1 MTGMIRLFKSDMQK
15 ALRIL
20 TTEDKRKMYLVV
32 GLNVVLGFVDLIG
45 VAAVGVIG
53 ALAVAGFGASV
64 TSPRI
69 QEVLSFLGLGD
80 LSFQA
85 QVAILG
91 TAAGSAF
98 VLRTIASIYIN
109 RRIMFFFSRK
119 GASIAIDLYAKVL
132 GQSLTGLR
140 KRTSQE
146 YAYLFGEGVTN
157 LTVGTL
163 ATAATITSDLILLII
178 LITGVLVVDFT
189 SGLTLFV
196 AFGMLALILNK
207 ITSRR
212 ARNIGKKDAN
222 LSTKTYA
229 AMYESILGFKEL
241 YAGSLLGASIG
252 NFQKLKNEH
261 SEILAQR
268 QFLPILSKYVIEGTV
283 ILLALSVAAFQ
294 FLSGS
299 AGQAVAALSLF
310 LGAGSR
316 IAPAILR
323 IQQALVTIR
332 ASSKSTELTLAL
344 IKDLENVN
352 PQEFKLHPLDLDHFG
367 FDGKI
372 LLQNV
377 QFKYKNQSSFALNE
391 ISLNI
396 PAGSFVA
403 IIGPSGSG
411 KSTLVDAMLGLLE
424 LDDGTITISGVSPD
438 IAVNRW
444 PGAIAYVPQ
453 SIVLTN
459 QSILQ
464 NVLCGHPP
472 IEKNTKR
479 AVEVLAKVHLTE
491 LVETLPNGFHSE
503 IGENGGKLSGGQ
515 AQRLGLARALFQ
527 NPKILILD
535 EATSALDGE
544 TESLISEML
553 DDLHGSTTIVTIAH
567 RLNTV
572 KKADIVLYLENSKI
586 GAVGTFE
593 YVASRFPGLDSQV
606 NETKVP
612 KD

>member
-1 MTGMIRLFKSDMQK
+1 MIRLFKSDMQK

>member
-1 MTGMIRLFKSDMQK
+1 MIRLFKSDMQK

-196 AFGMLALILNK
+196 AFGLLALILNK

-261 SEILAQR
+261 SEILAQI
-268 QFLPILSKYVIEGTV
+268 QFLPILS
-283 ILLALSVAAFQ
+283 
-294 FLSGS
+294 
-299 AGQAVAALSLF
+299 
-310 LGAGSR
+310 
-316 IAPAILR
+316 
-323 IQQALVTIR
+323 
-332 ASSKSTELTLAL
+332 
-344 IKDLENVN
+344 
-352 PQEFKLHPLDLDHFG
+352 
-367 FDGKI
+367 
-372 LLQNV
+372 
-377 QFKYKNQSSFALNE
+377 
-391 ISLNI
+391 
-396 PAGSFVA
+396 
-403 IIGPSGSG
+403 
-411 KSTLVDAMLGLLE
+411 
-424 LDDGTITISGVSPD
+424 
-438 IAVNRW
+438 
-444 PGAIAYVPQ
+444 
-453 SIVLTN
+453 
-459 QSILQ
+459 
-464 NVLCGHPP
+464 
-472 IEKNTKR
+472 
-479 AVEVLAKVHLTE
+479 
-491 LVETLPNGFHSE
+491 
-503 IGENGGKLSGGQ
+503 
-515 AQRLGLARALFQ
+515 
-527 NPKILILD
+527 
-535 EATSALDGE
+535 
-544 TESLISEML
+544 
-553 DDLHGSTTIVTIAH
+553 
-567 RLNTV
+567 
-572 KKADIVLYLENSKI
+572 
-586 GAVGTFE
+586 
-593 YVASRFPGLDSQV
+593 
-606 NETKVP
+606 
-612 KD
+612 